1 MEENNIIIDQVTE
14 AAGDVITNPGST
26 DLIKKLGVI
35 GGFATVTVAVGFG
48 VKKLIEFVKSK
59 KDQTEA
65 DETAADEPTL
75 EVVSSDEDNTA
86 E

>member
-14 AAGDVITNPGST
+14 AAGDVITTPGST
-26 DLIKKLGVI
+26 DLIKKLGMV
-35 GGFATVTVAVGFG
+35 GGFATVTVAVGYG

-59 KDQTEA
+59 KDQKEA
-65 DETAADEPTL
+65 ETDAADEPVV
-75 EVVSSDEDNTA
+75 EVASSDEDNTA